1 MQSSPLP
8 GYSPSIR
15 RGPNGLTGLLFIGDP
30 HIEGRTP
37 GFRKDNYPEA
47 ILRKFQWS
55 LEYAAQHDLQPI
67 LLGDLFDKPRDN
79 PNWLIS
85 RLLDMIADEY
95 VPTIYGNHDCANPS
109 LDDNDSFTLLLKAGA
124 LYLLDRDHL
133 WTSTI
138 EGRTI
143 LVGGSSYRHEIPSN
157 FAWEPAAEKRGADL
171 TVWITHHDLVFPSE
185 EEAAITNL
193 FEIEGIDYVING
205 HIHRRSPTVVV
216 RGGTTW
222 VNPGNI
228 ARRSRSDAIR
238 GHVPAVLKMDIA
250 ADGQWMHYVDV
261 PHEAPDKVFFDL
273 NSLATGEQPESQ
285 SSFVSGL
292 ALLQSRKTFSG
303 AGLLEFLHANVTQ
316 FETEV
321 ATEIMQLA
329 QEVLTPNPT

>member
-1 MQSSPLP
+1 MSNHF
-8 GYSPSIR
+8 
-15 RGPNGLTGLLFIGDP
+15 PNVRHGRSGLTGLLFIGDP

-67 LLGDLFDKPRDN
+67 LLGDIFDKPRDN

-85 RLLDMIADEY
+85 RLLDMMAGEY

-124 LYLLDRDHL
+124 LYLMDRENV
-133 WTSTI
+133 WTATI

-143 LVGGSSYRHEIPSN
+143 VVGGSSYRHEIPTVFPS
-157 FAWEPAAEKRGADL
+157 ASLLEDKPADL
-171 TVWITHHDLVFPSE
+171 TVWLTHHDLVFPSE
-185 EEAAITNL
+185 EEAAVTNM
-193 FEIEGIDYVING
+193 FAIEGIDYVING

-216 RGGTTW
+216 RGATTW

-238 GHVPAVLKMDIA
+238 GHVPAILKMDIA
-250 ADGQWMHYVDV
+250 SDGQWLHYVEV
-261 PHEAPDKVFFDL
+261 PHETPSDVFFELD
-273 NSLATGEQPESQ
+273 SFGSVEQPETQ

-303 AGLLEFLHANVTQ
+303 AGLLEFLNANVPQ
-316 FETEV
+316 FESEV

-329 QEVLTPNPT
+329 QEVLTPNPS